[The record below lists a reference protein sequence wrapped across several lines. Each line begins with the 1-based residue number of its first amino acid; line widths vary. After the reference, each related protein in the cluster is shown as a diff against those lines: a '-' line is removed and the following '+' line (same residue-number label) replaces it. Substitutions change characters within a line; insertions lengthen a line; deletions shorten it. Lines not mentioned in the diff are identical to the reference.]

1 MKLSSIS
8 IQNYRGIKSGLFIFP
23 PNSRLICVIGSGDSC
38 KSTLLK
44 AIEWCLWPSWSL
56 NANDLDFFNGDINK
70 PIIIESSISEI
81 PEDLLTEDKYGLYL
95 RDPDAVILGKENDEP
110 VADHSP
116 ILTIRLTID
125 NTLEPVW
132 TVVTNRS
139 EPRQISQKDRRLLSL
154 GVVGLDYDKD
164 FSWGRTSALQYYSGS
179 SKEALHTAYML
190 AMRNAVENTDLTA
203 LDSKTTDIKNIG
215 KEYGVAFKG
224 DIHNKLL
231 MQNSSYSTTVGLFD
245 ERVPFSM
252 RGLGSK
258 RLLSIGM
265 NVNASSAGSLILM
278 DEIETGLEPYRLCT
292 LINQLRSSFRDK
304 GQFIFTTH
312 SRSALCECSVD
323 ELFVMNENNGDVS
336 WFPVFEQETKD
347 VVQSLIRSEP
357 DAFLCKRI
365 IVCEG
370 KTEIGL
376 LRALEYHFY
385 KNNQTRFAHYG
396 VGMALGGGGDKS
408 FKLAELLKKCG
419 YDVCVLMDSDVAD
432 EEQDK
437 HDMEAKGVKVFSWE
451 DGNAIEEQIFKDA
464 SRECAEELLS
474 IAIENKGFDSI
485 KDRLRNEI
493 ANADSIFAFGDDT
506 ITFSVEVD
514 STILLSVGK
523 ISKGKWNKKK
533 GAFEGGWYKRIDYGQ
548 AVGNVVFVDGH
559 MKPNC
564 YFLRIMNELEKW
576 VQDNES

>member
-23 PNSRLICVIGSGDSC
+23 PKSRLICVIGSGDSC

-56 NANDLDFFNGDINK
+56 NANDLDFFNGDISK
-70 PIIIESSISEI
+70 PIIIESSISEL

-95 RDPDAVILGKENDEP
+95 RDPGAVVIGKENDEP
-110 VADHSP
+110 VADRSP

-139 EPRQISQKDRRLLSL
+139 EPRQISQKDRRLLSF

-179 SKEALHTAYML
+179 SKEALHTAYTL
-190 AMRNAVENTDLTA
+190 AMRNAVENTDLSA
-203 LDSKTTDIKNIG
+203 LDSKTTDIKDIG
-215 KEYGVAFKG
+215 REYGVAFKG

-245 ERVPFSM
+245 DRVPFSM

-292 LINQLRSSFRDK
+292 LINQLRSTFEDK

-312 SRSALCECSVD
+312 SRSAICECSVD
-323 ELFVMNENNGDVS
+323 ELFVMNENNGEVS
-336 WFPVFEQETKD
+336 WFPVSEQETKD
-347 VVQSLIRSEP
+347 VVQSLIRFEP

-376 LRALEYHFY
+376 LRAFEYHFY

-396 VGMALGGGGDKS
+396 VGTALGGGGDKS
-408 FKLAELLKKCG
+408 FKLARLLKKCG
-419 YDVCVLMDSDVAD
+419 YDVCVLMDSDKSE

-437 HDMEAKGVKVFSWE
+437 HEIESEGVRVFSWE
-451 DGNAIEEQIFKDA
+451 NGNAIEEQIFKDA
-464 SRECAEELLS
+464 SNECVDKLLS
-474 IAIENKGFDSI
+474 IAIENKGIDSV
-485 KDRLRNEI
+485 KNRLRNEI
-493 ANADSIFAFGDDT
+493 VNADSIFTFGDDS
-506 ITFSVEVD
+506 ITVSSEVEP
-514 STILLSVGK
+514 TILKSIGKVAKGK
-523 ISKGKWNKKK
+523 INQKK
-533 GAFEGGWYKRIDYGQ
+533 GIFEGGWYKRIDYGQ
-548 AVGNVVFVDGH
+548 AVGNVVFEDNN
-559 MKPNC
+559 MKTDC
-564 YFLRIMNELEKW
+564 YFLRVMNDLEKW
-576 VQDNES
+576 VLDDES